1 MLSGAYILAAGF
13 VLGIQHAF
21 DADHVVAVSNIVSEH
36 KNLLKSSILG
46 AMWGFGHTFTLLLA
60 GLLLMV
66 FKLSIPK
73 KAAASMEML
82 VGVMLIILG
91 ALTLINAAK
100 SRLHAHMHAHDGKK
114 HEHLH
119 EKDSHSHYRKR
130 SFLVGMVHG
139 LAGSAALMLLVLG
152 TVKSAAEGLLYI
164 AIFGLGSVLSM
175 MLITTLIGLPFA
187 VTAAKF
193 TRLNALVRVMA
204 GLIGV
209 GLGSFIIYG
218 IVNVQGLLA

>member
-1 MLSGAYILAAGF
+1 MISGTYILAAGF

-36 KNLLKSSILG
+36 KNLIKSSILG

-66 FKLSIPK
+66 LKLSIPK
-73 KAAASMEML
+73 KAALSMELL

-100 SRLHAHMHAHDGKK
+100 SRLHAHPHAHDGKK

-119 EKDSHSHYRKR
+119 EKDSHRHQQKR

-164 AIFGLGSVLSM
+164 AIFGIGSVLGM
-175 MLITTLIGLPFA
+175 MLITTLIGLPF
-187 VTAAKF
+187 VITAAKF
-193 TRLNALVRVMA
+193 TTLNALVRVMA

-209 GLGSFIIYG
+209 SLGIFIIYE
-218 IVNVQGLLA
+218 IVIVQGLI